1 MSVTAD
7 ICCVKNFKKM
17 ENKETVLVTGGS
29 GFIACYCIIALLQN
43 GYKVKATLRSL
54 SKSGLVK
61 QMLTEGGLRSSEDL
75 SFVEADLQD
84 EASWEKATE
93 GCRYVIHVASPTPYT
108 SATTEDDFVIPAKD
122 GVLFVMRAA
131 KKAGVKRVVLTSAF
145 GAVGFGTVKT
155 IPYTEEDWTVL
166 NETVAPYQKSK
177 TISEKAAWNFIKTEG
192 EGMELAVVN
201 PTGVLGPVLA
211 DDFSHSIQN
220 IKQMLSGGMKAC
232 PKIISG
238 YVDVRDV
245 ADLHFKA
252 MTMPQANGQRFIAV
266 AGEALS
272 LIDIANVLRS
282 NLGTKAAHV
291 PTKELP
297 NWVVKLLVLF
307 NPKLK
312 GVAPYLGMV
321 KRASG
326 EKAITMLGW
335 KPRSCKEA
343 ILATA
348 NSLIEMNLV

>member
-1 MSVTAD
+1 
-7 ICCVKNFKKM
+7 M

-29 GFIACYCIIALLQN
+29 GFIASYCILTLLKN

-54 SKSGLVK
+54 KKSELVK
-61 QMLTEGGLRSSEDL
+61 QMLMEAGFNSFENL

-84 EASWEKATE
+84 ETSWERAAE
-93 GCRYVIHVASPTPYT
+93 GCQYVIHVASPTPHT
-108 SATTEDDFVIPAKD
+108 DATTEDDFVIPAKN
-122 GVLFVMRAA
+122 GVLFVLRAA

-155 IPYTEEDWTVL
+155 TPYTEEDWTVL
-166 NETVAPYQKSK
+166 NNTVFPYQKSK
-177 TISEKAAWNFIKTEG
+177 TISERAAWDFIENEG
-192 EGMELAVVN
+192 KGMELSVVN

-220 IKQMLSGGMKAC
+220 MKQMLNGDMKAC

-252 MTMPQANGQRFIAV
+252 MIMPEANGQRFIAV
-266 AGEALS
+266 AGEGLS
-272 LIDIANVLRS
+272 LIDIANVLRRK
-282 NLGTKAAHV
+282 LGEKASKV

-297 NWVVKLLVLF
+297 SWLIKVVALF

-312 GVAPYLGMV
+312 SVAPYLGMV
-321 KRASG
+321 KRASS
-326 EKAITMLGW
+326 EKAIKMLGW
-335 KPRSCKEA
+335 TPRSTEEA

-348 NSLIEMNLV
+348 NSLIKLDIVK

>member
-1 MSVTAD
+1 
-7 ICCVKNFKKM
+7 
-17 ENKETVLVTGGS
+17 
-29 GFIACYCIIALLQN
+29 
-43 GYKVKATLRSL
+43 
-54 SKSGLVK
+54 
-61 QMLTEGGLRSSEDL
+61 
-75 SFVEADLQD
+75 
-84 EASWEKATE
+84 
-93 GCRYVIHVASPTPYT
+93 
-108 SATTEDDFVIPAKD
+108 
-122 GVLFVMRAA
+122 
-131 KKAGVKRVVLTSAF
+131 
-145 GAVGFGTVKT
+145 
-155 IPYTEEDWTVL
+155 
-166 NETVAPYQKSK
+166 
-177 TISEKAAWNFIKTEG
+177 
-192 EGMELAVVN
+192 
-201 PTGVLGPVLA
+201 VLA